1 MKYII
6 VLFFGLFGC
15 ISQAQELFLVTEPA
29 SNVPT
34 NSLCFGIGN
43 FIGNQ
48 NSSSEIMYQTTP
60 EMTYGV
66 SKNIM
71 VRVNAFLNNN
81 TNDYGFKGANL
92 YTKYRF
98 LSQDDINS
106 HFRMAAFGKI
116 STIKAPVFQEAID
129 LNGNN
134 SGMQIGIVA
143 TKLIHKT
150 ALNASLSYE
159 KAWDNSDSYP
169 FPEEFSDSAISYSL
183 SFGQL
188 LSPKV
193 YTSFKQTNINFML
206 EAIGQTKTESG
217 HSYLDL
223 VPVLQLVVRSNSRID
238 FAYRKELISSV
249 NRNVSNAF
257 ILNYK
262 YTFYNL

>member
-1 MKYII
+1 MKYI
-6 VLFFGLFGC
+6 LTSFFVAFGY

-34 NSLCFGIGN
+34 NSLCIGIGN

-48 NSSSEIMYQTTP
+48 NVSSEVMYQTTP
-60 EMTYGV
+60 EITYGV

-71 VRVNAFLNNN
+71 LRVNAFLNNN

-98 LSQDDINS
+98 LSLDDINT

-116 STIKAPVFQEAID
+116 STINAPVFQEAID

-134 SGMQIGIVA
+134 SGLQLGVVA

-150 ALNASLSYE
+150 AFNASLSYE
-159 KAWDNSDSYP
+159 KAWDNSNNYT
-169 FPEEFSDSAISYSL
+169 FPDAFSDSAISYSL

-188 LSPKV
+188 LSPNL

-223 VPVLQLVVRSNSRID
+223 VPVLQLVVQSNSRID

>member
-1 MKYII
+1 
-6 VLFFGLFGC
+6 
-15 ISQAQELFLVTEPA
+15 LVTEPA

-34 NSLCFGIGN
+34 NSLCFGLGN
-43 FIGNQ
+43 SFGKQ
-48 NSSSEIMYQTTP
+48 NGTNTFMYQTTP
-60 EMTYGV
+60 EVTYGI
-66 SKNIM
+66 SKNLM
-71 VRVNAFLNNN
+71 VRANTYFNNN
-81 TNDYGFKGANL
+81 TTSNYSFKGANL
-92 YTKYRF
+92 YSKYRF
-98 LSQDDINS
+98 LSSDDINT

-116 STIKAPVFQEAID
+116 STINAPVFQEAID

-134 SGMQIGIVA
+134 SGMQIGLVA

-150 ALNASLSYE
+150 ALNASLSFE
-159 KAWDNSDSYP
+159 KAWDNSDNYQ
-169 FPEEFSDSAISYSL
+169 FPSAFSDSAISYSL

-193 YTSFKQTNINFML
+193 YTSFKQTNVNFML

-223 VPVLQLVVRSNSRID
+223 VPVLQLVVQSNSRID
-238 FAYRKELISSV
+238 FGYRKELISSV
-249 NRNVSNAF
+249 NRNVSNVF